1 MNLLSILSLTSIGD
15 YITLFFLISIAS
27 ILIINIIQLTKLVE
41 RLKTAIGDINILDSK
56 SFEASDALKSQW
68 ISYKSTFGFGELNK
82 TVEDAADYFNENS
95 LILNNS
101 NFRFFLALPNTFV
114 GFGIL
119 GTFVGLVFGIS
130 GFDTS
135 NSTVIKEGIT
145 ELLAGMGTAFYTSIF
160 GMAASI
166 GFNLFEKNRFHSA
179 FKKINIL
186 SDKLNSEFR
195 ISRTEM
201 EIHHSK
207 IQLELIQESFG
218 FEDEEGNFV
227 KPKSVFS
234 TIYRELQEST
244 RALKS
249 FSTDLANSIEATQAI
264 IMEEFDQSFQKAF
277 KETLLPVIEKL
288 DAAVEA
294 LKNEK
299 SSTNETLINST
310 IEKLESVMMEM
321 VESFKKEIAGGA
333 KQEFENL
340 IKSLSISAGTLDSFP
355 EKMDEVKMSIEE
367 AIRNLAIVSE
377 ESINKVKAMSEDEEK
392 RRHSANK
399 NVEQT
404 LARTAEIIDRADEFV
419 AGFTSE
425 AEKMTNSIKSY
436 QYLIDNIYQTGE
448 SLFKS
453 SEKIAEMTQLNIDYN
468 EKNRETNRLLIN
480 DFQSQVQQ
488 ITKMNE
494 DHLKNYEL
502 IKGSITEVFEGIDQ
516 GLNNYRSHTIQTLND
531 YLGEFSNK
539 LSKASAALSGSI
551 DELNDGLESL
561 NDFFGKIK
569 K

>member
-1 MNLLSILSLTSIGD
+1 MGD
-15 YITLFFLISIAS
+15 YITLFFLISIAC
-27 ILIINIIQLTKLVE
+27 ILIINIIRLINLVE
-41 RLKTAIGDINILDSK
+41 RLKTAIGSIDVHDSK
-56 SFEASDALKSQW
+56 SFEASDILKSQW

-82 TVEDAADYFNENS
+82 TVEDAADYFNGNN

-119 GTFVGLVFGIS
+119 GTFIGLVVGIS
-130 GFDTS
+130 GFDLSSSGT
-135 NSTVIKEGIT
+135 IKEGIT
-145 ELLAGMGTAFYTSIF
+145 GLLAGMGTAFYTSIG
-160 GMAASI
+160 GMSASI

-179 FKKINIL
+179 FKKIYLL

-207 IQLELIQESFG
+207 IQLQLIQDSFG

-234 TIYRELQEST
+234 TIHRELQEST

-299 SSTNETLINST
+299 SSTNDTLINST

-333 KQEFENL
+333 KQELENL
-340 IKSLSISAGTLDSFP
+340 LKTLAVSAGTLNSFS
-355 EKMDEVKMSIEE
+355 EKMDEVKLSIEE
-367 AIRNLAIVSE
+367 AVRNLGIVSN
-377 ESINKVKAMSEDEEK
+377 ESMRKVKEMSEDEE
-392 RRHSANK
+392 RRRDKANQ

-404 LARTAEIIDRADEFV
+404 LARTADVIRRADEFV
-419 AGFTSE
+419 SGFTSE
-425 AEKMTNSIKSY
+425 AEKLTDSIKSY
-436 QYLIDNIYQTGE
+436 QYLIDNIHNTGE
-448 SLFKS
+448 SLVRS

-480 DFQSQVQQ
+480 DFQAQVQQ

-516 GLNNYRSHTIQTLND
+516 GLNSYRTHTIQTLND

-539 LSKASAALSGSI
+539 LSKASAALSVSI

-569 K
+569 R